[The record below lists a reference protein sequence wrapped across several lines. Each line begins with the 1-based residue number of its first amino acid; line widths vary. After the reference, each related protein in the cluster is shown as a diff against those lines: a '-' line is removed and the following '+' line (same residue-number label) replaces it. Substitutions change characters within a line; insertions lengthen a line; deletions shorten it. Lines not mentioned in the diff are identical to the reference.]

1 MTAIQY
7 NIDNDGI
14 LTLTIDMPGQSANTM
29 NAAFREA
36 LTETVQKVEGDAEK
50 ISGIIITSAKDT
62 FFAGGDLEGTGCGYQ
77 RERRGIL
84 QHHPVA
90 QGADAEAGDP
100 GQAGS
105 RSHERHCPGWRLRA
119 LPRQPPA
126 HFAG

>member
-50 ISGIIITSAKDT
+50 IAASSS
-62 FFAGGDLEGTGCGYQ
+62 
-77 RERRGIL
+77 
-84 QHHPVA
+84 P
-90 QGADAEAGDP
+90 P
-100 GQAGS
+100 
-105 RSHERHCPGWRLRA
+105 LRIPSSLA
-119 LPRQPPA
+119 A
-126 HFAG
+126 T